1 MQETYGFIHFPLQ
14 DHREVQEGLDKVVGE
29 QTYTA
34 CVSLCNALILG
45 IFV

>member
-29 QTYTA
+29 QTYTNMPRI
-34 CVSLCNALILG
+34 SALHNDTQA
-45 IFV
+45 V

>member
-1 MQETYGFIHFPLQ
+1 MVSYVHFPLQ
-14 DHREVQEGLDKVVGE
+14 DNREVQEGLDEVVGE

-45 IFV
+45 VFV